1 MYCLWLHSLTLVRI
15 KAALLKR
22 YALFRITQI
31 ATVLVKFGNEWL
43 QLHSALPG
51 FQSFS
56 ILCMHLHL
64 SLSLMLLLPL
74 LGAVWWNSFEIN
86 IIHKHILWSIMLY
99 IHCEILVV
107 LVGTSFTWLCCNWWL
122 YRVCFSTWTCLIKYT
137 NRWFCSSVYSLTVDT
152 CINDIL
158 GLDKQ

>member
-1 MYCLWLHSLTLVRI
+1 MVCSIYDYVDSYSTGEIWQWVAPT
-15 KAALLKR
+15 
-22 YALFRITQI
+22 
-31 ATVLVKFGNEWL
+31 
-43 QLHSALPG
+43 

-86 IIHKHILWSIMLY
+86 IIHMHILWSIMLY
-99 IHCEILVV
+99 IHCEILLV
-107 LVGTSFTWLCCNWWL
+107 LVRTSVTWLCCNWWL
-122 YRVCFSTWTCLIKYT
+122 YRVCFSTWTCLMKYT
-137 NRWFCSSVYSLTVDT
+137 NRWFCSAIYSLTVDT

-158 GLDKQ
+158 GFDKQ